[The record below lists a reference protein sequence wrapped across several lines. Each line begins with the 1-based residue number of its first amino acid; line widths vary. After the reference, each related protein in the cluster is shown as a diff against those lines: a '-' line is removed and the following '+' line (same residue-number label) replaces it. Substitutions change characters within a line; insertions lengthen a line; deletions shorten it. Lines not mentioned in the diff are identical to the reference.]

1 MDNIMLFPDCS
12 KNETKLE
19 KKIRGL
25 GLKDLADEICTRLLK
40 EGFIIYRYDAY
51 SSNSVYLKLDFGVS
65 HSIRIS
71 DHEGKRHLH
80 YRYNIGSHIK
90 KDKTQTTK
98 YIRYYYPTANLD
110 QMISKIV
117 SDRNEKMQKY
127 GERYET
133 FMSENRKAHA
143 NDNGFWRKARRV
155 W

>member
-1 MDNIMLFPDCS
+1 MNNIMLFPNCS

-90 KDKTQTTK
+90 KDKTQTT
-98 YIRYYYPTANLD
+98 
-110 QMISKIV
+110 
-117 SDRNEKMQKY
+117 
-127 GERYET
+127 
-133 FMSENRKAHA
+133 
-143 NDNGFWRKARRV
+143 
-155 W
+155 